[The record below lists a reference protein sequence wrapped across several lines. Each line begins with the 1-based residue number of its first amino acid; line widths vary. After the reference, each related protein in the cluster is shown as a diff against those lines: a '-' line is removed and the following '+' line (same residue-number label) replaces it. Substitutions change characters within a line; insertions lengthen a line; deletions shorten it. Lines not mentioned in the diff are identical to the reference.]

1 MFPAEAGI
9 MTTIADNA
17 KKHGL
22 ILRIVGNRI
31 AFSPPLIIS
40 ETEVGEMIRRITSA
54 LDDTWSAVRAN

>member
-9 MTTIADNA
+9 MTKNEDNA

-22 ILRIVGNRI
+22 ILRFVGNRI

-40 ETEVGEMIRRITSA
+40 QAEVGEMIRRITLA
-54 LDDTWSAVRAN
+54 LDNTWSAVRAN